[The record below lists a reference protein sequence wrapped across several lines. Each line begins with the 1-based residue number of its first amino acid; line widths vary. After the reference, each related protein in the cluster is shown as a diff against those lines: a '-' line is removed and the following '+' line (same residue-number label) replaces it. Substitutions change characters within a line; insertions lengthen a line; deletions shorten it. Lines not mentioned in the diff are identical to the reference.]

1 MKKFL
6 VTLLKIAISAAIIAY
21 LVHSAMGAKD
31 AEDRNIFQRLL
42 NQPKQWGLL
51 AAACAFC
58 ASAVMLTLVRWWYLV
73 RALEI
78 PLRFASGLR
87 IGLFGYLFNLAPL
100 GIVGGDLLK
109 AGLLAWRHR
118 EYRAKA
124 FASVVVDRIIGLY
137 VLFVVASV
145 AILLT
150 GFWKLEDQKRVIS
163 DICTATF
170 VLTAGGAVAI
180 TVLLV
185 PGVTD
190 GKGTRALA
198 RLPRVGPAIES
209 LIEAVRMYRRKPVV
223 LAAAV
228 LMSMGV
234 HMLFATGVY
243 LIARGLPGDVLSLGT
258 HYVINPLSAS
268 TGALPLPFGPFE
280 LLLELFYTNVPEK
293 GVVIQQGQG
302 LVVAL
307 GYRLICILIA
317 MVGACYYLGSRGE
330 VAQALREAEQERQ
343 AQQVSQSKPA

>member
-21 LVHSAMGAKD
+21 LVWDATKD
-31 AEDRNIFQRLL
+31 KGSENVFQRLF
-42 NQPKQWGLL
+42 NQPKQWEIL
-51 AAACAFC
+51 AAACTLC

-109 AGLLAWRHR
+109 AWMLAWRHR
-118 EYRAKA
+118 EHRAKA

-137 VLFVVASV
+137 VLFVVASA

-150 GFWKLEDQKRVIS
+150 GFWKLKDERGLIFVT
-163 DICTATF
+163 CTATF
-170 VLTAGGAVAI
+170 VLTIVGGVAI
-180 TVLLV
+180 AVLLI

-198 RLPRVGPAIES
+198 RLPRVGHAIGS
-209 LIEAVRMYRRKPVV
+209 LIEAMRMYRRKPVV

-228 LMSMGV
+228 LMSVGV

-268 TGALPLPFGPFE
+268 TGAIPLVAGPFE
-280 LLLELFYTNVPEK
+280 FLLEFFYTHVPEE
-293 GVVIQQGQG
+293 GVVIQEGQG

-317 MVGACYYLGSRGE
+317 MVGACYYLAGRGE
-330 VAQALREAEQERQ
+330 VAQALREAEQEEQAERQ
-343 AQQVSQSKPA
+343 PHRATP